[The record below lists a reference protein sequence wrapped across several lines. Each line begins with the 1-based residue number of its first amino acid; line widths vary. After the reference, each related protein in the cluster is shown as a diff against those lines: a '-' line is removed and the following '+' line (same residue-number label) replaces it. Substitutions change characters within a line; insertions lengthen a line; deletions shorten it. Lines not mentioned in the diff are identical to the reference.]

1 MASVA
6 ERKKSFI
13 AEIDK
18 VENREDLEK
27 RRVRL

>member
-6 ERKKSFI
+6 GLKRSFS

-18 VENREDLEK
+18 VENREDAQNGLS
-27 RRVRL
+27 